1 LSHSPLLFF
10 LFPPPQLQF
19 QTKKEFVRFLTHE
32 YRLSLNPIIKGI
44 DTIRENLKV
53 SQYMYHLFP
62 VVRDIRSACNMAVAL
77 LDNVFFVND
86 LEDNTLVLD
95 RMESKVDELVSEAIE
110 PMRKKVLSLESVCL
124 SLPSV
129 PLDLASSHTR
139 FTPHS
144 SPSLSLCHARH
155 WRKAFN

>member
-1 LSHSPLLFF
+1 
-10 LFPPPQLQF
+10 
-19 QTKKEFVRFLTHE
+19 VRFLTHE

-44 DTIRENLKV
+44 DTIRESLKV

-95 RMESKVDELVSEAIE
+95 RMESKVDQLVSEAIE
-110 PMRKKVLSLESVCL
+110 PMRKKVGV
-124 SLPSV
+124 
-129 PLDLASSHTR
+129 
-139 FTPHS
+139 
-144 SPSLSLCHARH
+144 
-155 WRKAFN
+155 W